1 MYIDPRR
8 AVAAFTMVVAWGAGS
23 VAAGNPTPGTA
34 LPDTGYLRITAVAPG
49 YAGRDASDGRWFVY
63 LEGYID
69 TGAAARLERVLDKE
83 RVRSAVA
90 YFDSP
95 GGHVVEA
102 MALGRLLRERRYATS
117 IGARA
122 ADGAL
127 PRPGRCYSA
136 CPIAFAGGVLR
147 SLEPGSLLGVHRAE
161 NRVPVPDE
169 PGFQHVVNG
178 QVRDYLAEM
187 GISGEIVTIMSA
199 VPGDTIRELTADEA
213 VQFGLVNAGD
223 PGHAN

>member
-1 MYIDPRR
+1 MHIDPRP
-8 AVAAFTMVVAWGAGS
+8 AVAALTLAVAWGATS
-23 VAAGNPTPGTA
+23 VAAGSQASGAA
-34 LPDTGYLRITAVAPG
+34 LSDTRYLHITAVAPG
-49 YAGRDASDGRWFVY
+49 HPGRDSSDGRWFVY
-63 LEGYID
+63 LVGYID
-69 TGAAARLERVLDKE
+69 TGAAARLERMLDKE
-83 RVRSAVA
+83 RVRSAVV

-117 IGARA
+117 VGARA
-122 ADGAL
+122 AEGAL

-147 SLEPGSLLGVHRAE
+147 SVEPGSVLGVHRAE

-169 PGFQHVVNG
+169 PGFQYVVSA

-187 GISGEIVTIMSA
+187 GVSGELATIMSA
-199 VPGDTIRELTADEA
+199 VPNDAIRELTTDEA
-213 VQFGLVNAGD
+213 VRFGLVNSGD
-223 PGHAN
+223 PRHAN